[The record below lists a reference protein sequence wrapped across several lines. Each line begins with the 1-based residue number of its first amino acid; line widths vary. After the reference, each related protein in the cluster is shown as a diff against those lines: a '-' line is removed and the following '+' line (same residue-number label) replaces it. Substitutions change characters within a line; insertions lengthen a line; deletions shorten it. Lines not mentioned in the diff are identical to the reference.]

1 MGESI
6 KGLGIDH
13 FLCDLRHDIIMKL
26 ENQTAA
32 TSLVSIDFSKA
43 FDRMDH
49 RECLRALP
57 EHGIG

>member
-1 MGESI
+1 
-6 KGLGIDH
+6 
-13 FLCDLRHDIIMKL
+13 MKL